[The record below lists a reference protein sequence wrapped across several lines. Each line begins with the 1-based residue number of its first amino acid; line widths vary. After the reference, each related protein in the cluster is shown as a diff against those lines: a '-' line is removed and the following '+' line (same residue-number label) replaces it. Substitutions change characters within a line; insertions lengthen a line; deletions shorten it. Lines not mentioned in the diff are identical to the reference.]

1 MSDNPYP
8 GAEFSRLVQ
17 RLRRR
22 YAAQL
27 PLLPAGAPT
36 PDSLALCLQAL
47 QQTWPEPADALRVL
61 RQLVMERLVVLD
73 GEQQAPLFVVTQAMT
88 WLAEFTL
95 DQALQL
101 ATQRVALRHGLPR
114 TPQGAVAQLWIVGMG
129 KLGAAELNVSSD
141 IDLIYVYDEDGQ
153 TQGLA
158 DGRGVVDNQVFF
170 DRVVKQIY
178 TLIGDT
184 TEHGFVF
191 RMDLALRPNGE
202 SGPSVVSL
210 QALEEYFQVQG
221 REWERLAWLKARV
234 VAPAACIDQVPALRD
249 IVTPFVFRRYL
260 DYNVFEALRVLHQQ
274 IRLQSQRRSAARPER
289 ANDVKLG
296 RGGIREI
303 EFTVQ
308 LLQVVRGGQFPELR
322 MRPTLPA
329 LTALVQ
335 ARLMPADTA
344 LALHEAYVFLRQVE
358 HRIQYLDDQQTHQL
372 PTEAADLQWIAQS
385 LGWPDNAA
393 LQAQLQRHR
402 DAVALEFER
411 LLRNEDDSPNT
422 GHSSTPTDF
431 EMLLE
436 GLSPELHGRIARWAA
451 LPRVLA
457 LRDEALQRLLKLV
470 QRTQAWVTQGV
481 ISETAAVRWSDWM
494 EPLLRRETY
503 LALLLERPSVHAQL
517 LRLLGAA
524 RWPARYLMKHPG
536 VIDELADPSM
546 LDERFDAPLFKH
558 NLQTRYLALQSAQA
572 DDDESL
578 LNLLRRAHHAEL
590 FLTLARDLEGRLSV
604 EQVAD
609 DLSALADAI
618 VEVAASWVWP
628 RVKTR
633 HRDTPCFAIMGYGKW
648 GGKELGYGSDLD
660 IVFVFQDEHPQAHE
674 IYALFA
680 RKLIQW
686 LTLKTGEGDVYEID
700 TALRPNGS
708 AGLLV
713 SSMEAFAAYQAQ
725 RGSNSAWVWEHQA
738 MTRARF
744 CVGDAALGEAFEAVR
759 RQVLCAP
766 RDLAQLAVDITQMRD
781 KMRSAHPV
789 PAGLFDYKHS
799 VGGMIDAEFVV
810 QHLVLAHAQAHPAL
824 QDNVG
829 NIALLHR
836 AEAAGLLAK
845 GVGAAAADAY
855 RALRHLQHQARL
867 DERVGRSEEAAM
879 LVHSSAI
886 KTLWTAVFS

>member
-1 MSDNPYP
+1 MNNSLDPR
-8 GAEFSRLVQ
+8 AEGSRLVQ

-22 YAAQL
+22 YAAHLLQ
-27 PLLPAGAPT
+27 LPAGT
-36 PDSLALCLQAL
+36 PNPEMLARCFSSLQIE
-47 QQTWPEPADALRVL
+47 WPDPADALRVL

-73 GEQQAPLFVVTQAMT
+73 CEQQAPLQTVTQTMT
-88 WLAEFTL
+88 WLAEFSL
-95 DQALQL
+95 DMALQE

-114 TPQGAVAQLWIVGMG
+114 TPQGNVAQLWIVGMG

-141 IDLIYVYDEDGQ
+141 IDLIYIYDEEGQ

-158 DGRGVVDNQVFF
+158 DGSGVVDNQVFF
-170 DRVVKQIY
+170 DRVVKQLY

-210 QALEEYFQVQG
+210 AALEEYFQVQG

-249 IVTPFVFRRYL
+249 IITPFVFRRYL

-274 IRLQSQRRSAARPER
+274 IRLQSQRRSATRPER

-322 MRPTLPA
+322 MRPTLQA

-335 ARLMPADTA
+335 ARLMPAETA
-344 LALHEAYVFLRQVE
+344 LALQEAYVFLRQVE

-372 PTEAADLQWIAQS
+372 PTNNEDLHWIAQS
-385 LGWPDNAA
+385 LGLPDNAA

-422 GHSSTPTDF
+422 AQSSTPTDF

-436 GLSPELHGRIARWAA
+436 GLSPELHGRIARWAE

-470 QRTQAWVTQGV
+470 QRTQSWVTQGV

-546 LDERFDAPLFKH
+546 LNERFDAPLFKQ
-558 NLQTRYLALQSAQA
+558 NLQTRYQALQSAQA

-590 FLTLARDLEGRLSV
+590 FLTLTRDLEGHLSV

-628 RVKTR
+628 LVKTR
-633 HRDTPCFAIMGYGKW
+633 HRATPCFAVIGYGKW

-660 IVFVFQDEHPQAHE
+660 IVFVFQDEHPQAPE

-713 SSMEAFAAYQAQ
+713 SSMDAFAEYQAQ

-744 CVGDAALGEAFEAVR
+744 CVGDRQLGAQFEAVR

-766 RDLAQLAVDITQMRD
+766 RDLAQLALDIMAMRE
-781 KMRSAHPV
+781 KMRTAHSV
-789 PAGLFDYKHS
+789 PAGLFDFKHS
-799 VGGMIDAEFVV
+799 VGGMIDLEFAV
-810 QHLVLAHAQAHPAL
+810 QFLVLAHAHAHPSL
-824 QDNVG
+824 QDNMG
-829 NIALLHR
+829 NIALLHS
-836 AEAAGLLAK
+836 AEAAGLLPK
-845 GVGAAAADAY
+845 GLGGAAADAY
-855 RALRHLQHQARL
+855 RELRHLQHQARL
-867 DERVGRSEEAAM
+867 DEQVGRSDAAPM
-879 LVHSSAI
+879 QGHSSAI
-886 KTLWTAVFS
+886 QAVWSAVFH

>member
-1 MSDNPYP
+1 MNNSLDPR
-8 GAEFSRLVQ
+8 AEGSRLVQ

-22 YAAQL
+22 YAAHLLQ
-27 PLLPAGAPT
+27 LPAGT
-36 PDSLALCLQAL
+36 PNPEMLARCFSSLQIE
-47 QQTWPEPADALRVL
+47 WPDPADALRVL

-73 GEQQAPLFVVTQAMT
+73 CEQQAPLQTVTQTMT
-88 WLAEFTL
+88 WLAEFSL
-95 DQALQL
+95 DLALQE

-114 TPQGAVAQLWIVGMG
+114 TPQGNVAQLWIVGMG

-141 IDLIYVYDEDGQ
+141 IDLIYIYDEEGQ

-158 DGRGVVDNQVFF
+158 DGSGVVDNQVFF
-170 DRVVKQIY
+170 DRVVKQLY

-210 QALEEYFQVQG
+210 AALEEYFQVQG

-249 IVTPFVFRRYL
+249 IITPFVFRRYL

-274 IRLQSQRRSAARPER
+274 IRLQSQRRSATRPER

-322 MRPTLPA
+322 MRPTLQA

-335 ARLMPADTA
+335 ARLMPAETA
-344 LALHEAYVFLRQVE
+344 LALQEAYVFLRQVE

-372 PTEAADLQWIAQS
+372 PTNNEDLHWIAQS
-385 LGWPDNAA
+385 LGLPDNTA
-393 LQAQLQRHR
+393 LQAKLQRHR
-402 DAVALEFER
+402 DAVAQEFER

-422 GHSSTPTDF
+422 AQSSTPTDF

-436 GLSPELHGRIARWAA
+436 GLSPELHGRIARWAE

-470 QRTQAWVTQGV
+470 QRTQSWVTQGV

-546 LDERFDAPLFKH
+546 LNERFDAPLFKH

-590 FLTLARDLEGRLSV
+590 FLTLARDLEARLSV

-660 IVFVFQDEHPQAHE
+660 IVFVFQDEHPQAPE

-713 SSMEAFAAYQAQ
+713 SSMDAFAEYQAQ

-744 CVGDAALGEAFEAVR
+744 CVGDRQLGAQFEAVR

-766 RDLAQLAVDITQMRD
+766 RDLAQLALDIMAMRE
-781 KMRSAHPV
+781 KMRTAHSV
-789 PAGLFDYKHS
+789 PAGLFDFKHS
-799 VGGMIDAEFVV
+799 VGGMIDLEFAV
-810 QHLVLAHAQAHPAL
+810 QFLVLAHAHAHPSL
-824 QDNVG
+824 QDNMG

-836 AEAAGLLAK
+836 AEAAGLLPK
-845 GVGAAAADAY
+845 GLGVAAADAY
-855 RALRHLQHQARL
+855 RELRHLQHQARL
-867 DERVGRSEEAAM
+867 DEQVGRSDAAPM
-879 LVHSSAI
+879 QGHSSAI
-886 KTLWTAVFS
+886 QAVWSAVFH

>member
-1 MSDNPYP
+1 MSDIAYP

-27 PLLPAGAPT
+27 PLLPAGAPS

-101 ATQRVALRHGLPR
+101 ATERVALRHGLPR
-114 TPQGAVAQLWIVGMG
+114 TPQGDVAQLWIVGMG

-274 IRLQSQRRSAARPER
+274 IRLQSQRRSATRPER

-322 MRPTLPA
+322 MRPTLQA

-385 LGWPDNAA
+385 LGLPDNTA
-393 LQAQLQRHR
+393 LQAPLQRHR

-422 GHSSTPTDF
+422 AQSNTPTDF

-436 GLSPELHGRIARWAA
+436 GLSPELHTRMARWAS

-470 QRTQAWVTQGV
+470 QRTQSWVTQGV

-546 LDERFDAPLFKH
+546 LNERFDAPLFKH

-590 FLTLARDLEGRLSV
+590 FLTLARDLEARLTV

-660 IVFVFQDEHPQAHE
+660 IVFVFQDEHPQAPE

-686 LTLKTGEGDVYEID
+686 LTLKTGEGDIYEID

-879 LVHSSAI
+879 LAHSSAI

>member
-1 MSDNPYP
+1 M
-8 GAEFSRLVQ
+8 
-17 RLRRR
+17 
-22 YAAQL
+22 
-27 PLLPAGAPT
+27 
-36 PDSLALCLQAL
+36 
-47 QQTWPEPADALRVL
+47 
-61 RQLVMERLVVLD
+61 
-73 GEQQAPLFVVTQAMT
+73 
-88 WLAEFTL
+88 
-95 DQALQL
+95 
-101 ATQRVALRHGLPR
+101 PR
-114 TPQGAVAQLWIVGMG
+114 G
-129 KLGAAELNVSSD
+129 
-141 IDLIYVYDEDGQ
+141 
-153 TQGLA
+153 
-158 DGRGVVDNQVFF
+158 
-170 DRVVKQIY
+170 
-178 TLIGDT
+178 
-184 TEHGFVF
+184 
-191 RMDLALRPNGE
+191 
-202 SGPSVVSL
+202 
-210 QALEEYFQVQG
+210 
-221 REWERLAWLKARV
+221 
-234 VAPAACIDQVPALRD
+234 
-249 IVTPFVFRRYL
+249 
-260 DYNVFEALRVLHQQ
+260 
-274 IRLQSQRRSAARPER
+274 PER

-322 MRPTLPA
+322 MRPTLQA

-845 GVGAAAADAY
+845 GVGQRRQTLTAPCATCNTRPAWMNASVAVKKPPCWCTAARSRPCGLLYFLDQGGGGVASTKGIAWDAPAIGANHLGFGQAVHVVVAAFDQHV
-855 RALRHLQHQARL
+855 RAQFGDELQWRVFLEPSHQTDRCQSGQQDGAIGLRCSRVDRGLCPSVWRTHRCSNPPPSCHQ
-867 DERVGRSEEAAM
+867 VAAPSPSRWRG
-879 LVHSSAI
+879 HGAAHR
-886 KTLWTAVFS
+886 TRHW